1 MGKIAFVL
9 AFVLSLNLFARSE
22 IYMLNAWQSDGRLDQ
37 QIQRLGRI
45 TADFF
50 EESGVIKAKERID
63 RTLTADMLVAKISNL
78 QTRAIQAANTNEKV
92 LVLTISTHG
101 WVYKDQHYL
110 SISGGRFMDIRD
122 PEECV
127 ERFDDFETD
136 TECGLLSST
145 ELAHILQ
152 GTTFDKVIFLTS
164 ACYSGQI
171 IEDFKRL
178 GVMYPKIA
186 VIASTDKSNVAIAG
200 VFEDALE
207 NYFSEVTFNQF
218 AFSRAS
224 DIQSALVKGSRL
236 IWNAMDLSLSSIMK
250 SRFFVQ
256 QTHVGQIGNW
266 GEKET
271 FISVNPN

>member
-1 MGKIAFVL
+1 MGKIVL
-9 AFVLSLNLFARSE
+9 LLAVALSSCVWARSD

-37 QIQRLGRI
+37 QIQRLGQI
-45 TADFF
+45 TAEFF
-50 EESGVIKAKERID
+50 VESDALSAKERID
-63 RTLTADMLVAKISNL
+63 RTLTTEILVSKISKL
-78 QTRAIQAANTNEKV
+78 QTRAIQSANTNEKV

-101 WVYKDQHYL
+101 WVYKNQHYL
-110 SISGGRFMDIRD
+110 SISGGRFLDIRD

-152 GTTFDKVIFLTS
+152 GTIFDKVIFLTS

-178 GVMYPKIA
+178 GIMYPKIA
-186 VIASTDKSNVAIAG
+186 VVASTDKSNVAIAG

-207 NYFSEVTFNQF
+207 SYFSQVTMQQF
-218 AFSRAS
+218 AQSKAS
-224 DIQSALVKGSRL
+224 DIQTALVKGSRL
-236 IWNAMDLSLSSIMK
+236 IWNAMDLSMSSIMK

-266 GEKET
+266 RDDET
-271 FISVNPN
+271 LMRVD